1 MRIALLLIV
10 VGLGTVF
17 TIAVRLDP
25 YEEDGTPRRMET
37 HTQLGLPPCTF
48 YKVTGMPCP
57 ACGMTTSFALLAH
70 GDIGGSLQAHP
81 IGTLLALF
89 CLALIPWIV
98 LCAVRGRLY
107 LIRSV
112 ERSLTWLL
120 FIFLVLLLGRW
131 GIVLWLR

>member
-1 MRIALLLIV
+1 ETWRQAPEAIPRINWKVRIALLLIV
-10 VGLGTVF
+10 LGLGTVF

-25 YEEDGTPRRMET
+25 YEDDGTPRRMET

-70 GDIGGSLQAHP
+70 GDMGGSLQAHP

-89 CLALIPWIV
+89 CLALIPWNL

-112 ERSLTWLL
+112 
-120 FIFLVLLLGRW
+120 
-131 GIVLWLR
+131 